1 MLSESF
7 QNQCL
12 FHIFDGLNDGLS
24 HYSTLSRVA
33 LIYAVK
39 PDDPIRIHDPQSLLR
54 GHEPK
59 LQSLY
64 LDSGEWR
71 FKSPFS
77 KSMTACHYIYPE
89 KNLQLAGLISQGGRS
104 HSIFYQMWF
113 TEHHPDM
120 CNIGPTERWLEHAVC
135 LLSLDFEM
143 KNISL
148 GTSGYVLQNYAMHAV
163 RDHIV
168 DERNRLNA
176 YDSHI
181 RVYSILD
188 AVLGISKTY
197 EEGAW
202 PRGELVFVEP
212 SLLENVQFIARFPFM
227 EQTLLKNFKH
237 VRKLLQAVEQSPRKL
252 VSQGKS
258 ILGVATGPVP
268 KGSIVADFRGGHGF
282 LKLDEAPVCS
292 FFDGGFHSSTRQAKL
307 VQVEEIL
314 LESELEAGA
323 RDDLFK
329 MITRIVH
336 YAEKNKFGCTLVI
349 NLQQTRLNIS
359 GQHFESPLDLQQEAN
374 LDLAC
379 SLANI
384 DGALQIEPDLKL
396 HGFACLLDGHA
407 LKSEDHSRGARFN
420 SALRFSAEHEGT
432 IIVVVSS
439 DRPVSVI
446 QGGIELTAQCEWKPL
461 RSFIVSPP
469 TLEDYIRNAPH

>member
-1 MLSESF
+1 MSS
-7 QNQCL
+7 C
-12 FHIFDGLNDGLS
+12 
-24 HYSTLSRVA
+24 YYV
-33 LIYAVK
+33 
-39 PDDPIRIHDPQSLLR
+39 
-54 GHEPK
+54 
-59 LQSLY
+59 
-64 LDSGEWR
+64 
-71 FKSPFS
+71 
-77 KSMTACHYIYPE
+77 YPE
-89 KNLQLAGLISQGGRS
+89 ENLQLAGLISQGGRS

-120 CNIGPTERWLEHAVC
+120 CSIGPTECWLEHAVC

-163 RDHIV
+163 RDYII

-181 RVYSILD
+181 RIYSVLD
-188 AVLGISKTY
+188 AVLGVSKTY

-202 PRGELVFVEP
+202 PRGELVFVE
-212 SLLENVQFIARFPFM
+212 SSQLDNVCFIARFPYP

-237 VRKLLQAVEQSPRKL
+237 VRKLLQAVEHSPRKL
-252 VSQGKS
+252 VSQGKT
-258 ILGVATGPVP
+258 ILGIATGPVP
-268 KGSIVADFRGGHGF
+268 RGSIISDFRGGHGF
-282 LKLDEAPVCS
+282 LKLNEACICS
-292 FFDGGFHSSTRQAKL
+292 FFDGGFHSTTRQAKL

-314 LESELEAGA
+314 LESELEAEA
-323 RDDLFK
+323 RDALFK
-329 MITRIVH
+329 IIADIVH
-336 YAEKNKFGCTLVI
+336 YAEKKKFGCTLVI
-349 NLQQTRLNIS
+349 NLQQSRLAIS
-359 GQHFESPLDLQQEAN
+359 GQHFENPLDLQQESN
-374 LDLAC
+374 LKLAC

-384 DGALQIEPDLKL
+384 DGALQIESDLRL

-407 LKSEDHSRGARFN
+407 VKSEDHSRGARFN

-461 RSFIVSPP
+461 SSFIVTPP
-469 TLEDYIRNAPH
+469 TLEDYIQNALHECHTG